1 MIKAPLNN
9 QAVCVATSLCRAHS
23 PTEKLHPA
31 QTDQLCCE
39 CVVSA
44 RWWWGQAR
52 CPPCR
57 RCGHC
62 SGSALASRQSV
73 GGWGT
78 ASSSTHCACCP
89 CSVWQQ
95 WFPWGHRRLSDRVWS
110 PAPKQSS
117 IWGTAC
123 DPQALETGGA
133 FQGNCAIVKKKRNR
147 RKNFVQMQLLYIN
160 FLLPSLKD
168 TLGSMQS
175 DLGIQCELVLG
186 WVSLTVTS
194 LGTHSWCRHERFG
207 PTPQVG
213 VLGGKTLPNS
223 AICAHSA
230 CRVTPCHC
238 TRWQAWSWFT
248 KRALRTEDCRRLEL
262 PKCLSLDHM
271 IWVTLMNPYSYRHL
285 DGKELGAVSG
295 EEDLE
300 KMWQQLTDG
309 RITLCCQVRGLW
321 QVSLLCWALI

>member
-1 MIKAPLNN
+1 MWSTGFGDWRSFPRKLPLSRKKETEGK
-9 QAVCVATSLCRAHS
+9 TSYRCS
-23 PTEKLHPA
+23 
-31 QTDQLCCE
+31 CCI
-39 CVVSA
+39 
-44 RWWWGQAR
+44 
-52 CPPCR
+52 
-57 RCGHC
+57 
-62 SGSALASRQSV
+62 L
-73 GGWGT
+73 
-78 ASSSTHCACCP
+78 
-89 CSVWQQ
+89 
-95 WFPWGHRRLSDRVWS
+95 
-110 PAPKQSS
+110 
-117 IWGTAC
+117 
-123 DPQALETGGA
+123 
-133 FQGNCAIVKKKRNR
+133 
-147 RKNFVQMQLLYIN
+147 N

-285 DGKELGAVSG
+285 DSKELGAVSG